1 MNYDSYIV
9 VSEVKYDLTANMV
22 ISAIR
27 GLVGSINVNI
37 RPMIEQHHC
46 YGIGKQYSKTQLQQ
60 IVSELIYKDCL
71 AENHK
76 VSARGFSIVY
86 LTMGSN
92 ANKILGGELKIT
104 ISQRKKQVPIPPPQ
118 PNPRLLTNSIVE
130 TPFVEECEIEVTSRI
145 PEEYC
150 VKLYEGLIASRSM
163 FATFFGSAA
172 ASVMTNTVM
181 EEISRTV
188 PTTEEELVTIDKMTP
203 VFVKKFGASI
213 LNVVKEF
220 LSNYHIE
227 LSKPFVSRGLIRKQ
241 QQKKLEEA
249 MKQPVIIDVDDDLFK
264 ECDAIE
270 KQMSQSAVL
279 IPTGNTIYSSPPS
292 SSHSKYFPPVR
303 SEKTQSPSPIKP
315 SFVSILKNKKL
326 SSSSSPFTSHSSSQ
340 IPSSLSQR
348 DSVKR
353 SFSDDDFSLFSEL

>member
-1 MNYDSYIV
+1 MDYDYDIV
-9 VSEVKYDLTANMV
+9 VSEIKCDLTANMV

-37 RPMIEQHHC
+37 RPLIEQHRC
-46 YGIGKQYSKTQLQQ
+46 YGIGKQYTKPQLQQ

-71 AENHK
+71 AEIHK
-76 VSARGFSIVY
+76 VSARGFNVVY
-86 LTMGSN
+86 LTMGAN

-104 ISQRKKQVPIPPPQ
+104 ISQRKKQALPPPPQ
-118 PNPRLLTNSIVE
+118 PNPKTLTNSVVE
-130 TPFVEECEIEVTSRI
+130 TPFVEECEMEVTSRI

-249 MKQPVIIDVDDDLFK
+249 MKKPEIIDIDDDLFK

-279 IPTGNTIYSSPPS
+279 IPTRNSLPSSPP
-292 SSHSKYFPPVR
+292 SSHSKYFTPVR
-303 SEKTQSPSPIKP
+303 NENTQSPSPIKS

-326 SSSSSPFTSHSSSQ
+326 SPSSSPFTSHTVSQ
-340 IPSSLSQR
+340 TPLSLSQR
-348 DSVKR
+348 GSVKR